1 MTSNGFRHQVQFAF
15 LKLMED
21 AEVPLQPA
29 TAQAG
34 LPPRLGRPSPLV
46 GHHHP
51 GSGAGATNRRKDGLP
66 NMAAILRTRHVP
78 FAFADGF

>member
-1 MTSNGFRHQVQFAF
+1 MTSNDLEWPLMTSNGFRHQVQFAF

-21 AEVPLQPA
+21 AEVPLLPA

-34 LPPRLGRPSPLV
+34 MPPRLGRPSPLV

-51 GSGAGATNRRKDGLP
+51 GGGGGATSRREEE
-66 NMAAILRTRHVP
+66 AAILRTRRVP
-78 FAFADGF
+78 

>member
-1 MTSNGFRHQVQFAF
+1 MTSNDFRHQVQFAF

-34 LPPRLGRPSPLV
+34 MPPRLGRPSPLV

-51 GSGAGATNRRKDGLP
+51 GGGGGATSRREEE
-66 NMAAILRTRHVP
+66 AAILRTRRVP
-78 FAFADGF
+78 

>member
-1 MTSNGFRHQVQFAF
+1 MTSIGFRHQVQFAF

-21 AEVPLQPA
+21 AEVPLLPA

-34 LPPRLGRPSPLV
+34 MPPRLGRPSPLV

-51 GSGAGATNRRKDGLP
+51 GGGGGTTSRREEE
-66 NMAAILRTRHVP
+66 AAILRTRRVP
-78 FAFADGF
+78 